1 MKQTTDKALG
11 ASTDQTDRFQ
21 TFSEGE
27 TVYRIPLREEELVAE
42 THSLQTGIVHLHK
55 AITTEERTLS
65 VPVMREELV
74 LENIPADQF
83 DPHAP
88 LDPDVQVIPIYEE
101 KLVVETRTFMSEY
114 VLVRK
119 KRHSEQHDVRGIVRR
134 EVLTVTE
141 PEPGSE

>member
-1 MKQTTDKALG
+1 M
-11 ASTDQTDRFQ
+11 
-21 TFSEGE
+21 
-27 TVYRIPLREEELVAE
+27 
-42 THSLQTGIVHLHK
+42 
-55 AITTEERTLS
+55 
-65 VPVMREELV
+65 PVMREELV
-74 LENIPADQF
+74 LENIPADQI

-101 KLVVETRTFMSEY
+101 KLVVETRTFISEY

-119 KRHSEQHDVRGIVRR
+119 KRQSEQQDVRGIVRR

>member
-1 MKQTTDKALG
+1 
-11 ASTDQTDRFQ
+11 
-21 TFSEGE
+21 
-27 TVYRIPLREEELVAE
+27 
-42 THSLQTGIVHLHK
+42 
-55 AITTEERTLS
+55 
-65 VPVMREELV
+65 MREELV
-74 LENIPADQF
+74 LENIPADQI

-101 KLVVETRTFMSEY
+101 KLVVETRTFISEY

-119 KRHSEQHDVRGIVRR
+119 KRQSEQQDVRGIVRR